1 MSDLNQLPFAAD
13 APFGV
18 ERSSHSDVHEGSS
31 RVQDTFAQVLETLR
45 RRVSLHQIT
54 AHQHHKSMGRCAE
67 KGTSKQKISCSV

>member
-67 KGTSKQKISCSV
+67 KGTEQKISCQV